1 MPLPHALQ
9 VPSSQLG
16 PVGAALVSDALASAE
31 ESRAR
36 VASSREE
43 ASSLGA
49 AERGSGAEALPE
61 PHPATSKRTAK
72 KRVGARIVPS
82 VYVPSLWR
90 YKSL

>member
-1 MPLPHALQ
+1 

-16 PVGAALVSDALASAE
+16 PAGAELVSDAFASADVSPE
-31 ESRAR
+31 L
-36 VASSREE
+36 VASSSTE
-43 ASSLGA
+43 ASSRGA
-49 AERGSGAEALPE
+49 AERGSGPEALPE

-72 KRVGARIVPS
+72 KRVDARIVPS